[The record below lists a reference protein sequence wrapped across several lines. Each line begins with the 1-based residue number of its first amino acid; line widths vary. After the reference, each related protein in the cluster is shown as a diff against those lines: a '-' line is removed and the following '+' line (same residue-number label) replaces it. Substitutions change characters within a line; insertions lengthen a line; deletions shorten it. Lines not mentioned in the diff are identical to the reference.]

1 MKAAIVATIQA
12 EHIPIVDTHVRQTEQ
27 RDRSS
32 TSRFGKMIRIG
43 TKSVR
48 ITSGIRLL
56 NLDTDDK
63 VASATVIPPEDPK
76 VNGPDRT
83 LLQ

>member
-1 MKAAIVATIQA
+1 MKAAIVAAIQA
-12 EHIPIVDTHVRQTEQ
+12 EHIPIVDTHVRQPEQ
-27 RDRSS
+27 RHRSS
-32 TSRFGKMIRIG
+32 ISLFGKMIRIG